1 VLPLSTREKGQNNR
15 VFLTMEKHIGG
26 EVQILPQPQSGG
38 CTMYVVLNCTDK
50 KFPEIFVE
58 YKGNFKEIGS
68 NFIYVESFPL
78 TYVNNM

>member
-1 VLPLSTREKGQNNR
+1 
-15 VFLTMEKHIGG
+15 
-26 EVQILPQPQSGG
+26 
-38 CTMYVVLNCTDK
+38 MYVLNCTDK

-78 TYVNNM
+78 TYVNSMRTFSHACEKVG